1 MHCFLQSAQ
10 MNIKFSWY
18 ILCVCFVMDQY
29 FSKRSFFLRIKNSL
43 WEVARVWRCLAS
55 ICKPSDQS
63 WTSCPWKKILKN
75 CLAYAVLRSTAVL
88 DIELGQIFVRRMI
101 FWRRGCVILRRSQ
114 SRSWMIFFFSRP
126 LSDQSLKKAMSIS
139 FFVAHSKIYSSQT
152 AITAKN

>member
-1 MHCFLQSAQ
+1 MYK
-10 MNIKFSWY
+10 KFSWY

-63 WTSCPWKKILKN
+63 WTSYPWKIILKN
-75 CLAYAVLRSTAVL
+75 CLVQAVLRSTAVL

-101 FWRRGCVILRRSQ
+101 FWQRGCVILRRSHSQ
-114 SRSWMIFFFSRP
+114 SWMIFFFSRP
-126 LSDQSLKKAMSIS
+126 LSSQSLKKAMSIS